1 MKKFVFFL
9 FVIIFL
15 PLSRYEYI
23 TFLDALVALLVSL
36 SGTSL
41 LVALVLPCSAVL
53 VRLDEGLLAIVVA
66 LSEVGASVVDGVEDL
81 TVVGVLEEI
90 SSRLLTSTTIN
101 K

>member
-1 MKKFVFFL
+1 M
-9 FVIIFL
+9 
-15 PLSRYEYI
+15 PLSTYEYI